1 VRRDIQILS
10 IYTYILIHEMTNGYC
25 TLYWQASDLI
35 STSNL
40 WRNSTKSV
48 CPPKLENNMASF
60 NSSHILEDRSST
72 YITYLSYLSSFHLAC
87 VIEDSVK
94 DS

>member
-1 VRRDIQILS
+1 
-10 IYTYILIHEMTNGYC
+10 MTNGYC

-48 CPPKLENNMASF
+48 FPF
-60 NSSHILEDRSST
+60 VRSSWRTTWRVWFVSST
-72 YITYLSYLSSFHLAC
+72 YITYLSYLSSFHL
-87 VIEDSVK
+87 
-94 DS
+94 